1 MQRHLQFQ
9 SIVTMNSRVRVSSSW
24 FAKQELYRSCST
36 EGPIVIVNNSNDQL
50 SFGGGGTNG
59 AIVRF
64 FYPDQSTRFCGLM
77 NAGRQHRDNW
87 HLHSGP
93 LCKAGSKGNGDDVNL
108 TPHPPGAIWYNSL
121 PEKRRRGTNVTH
133 IVHVVGPIN
142 DAIFS
147 NGEDEV
153 TARKRAARV
162 VGEATKNIL
171 VLAES
176 KLGARTIVMSGISAG
191 IFARGSNKW
200 KQAMYDTMRTT
211 IREHCEET
219 SSEES
224 MEVVLVGE
232 W

>member
-1 MQRHLQFQ
+1 
-9 SIVTMNSRVRVSSSW
+9 MNSRVRVSSSW
-24 FAKQELYRSCST
+24 FAKQALYDSCST

-59 AIVRF
+59 AIVNF

-93 LCKAGSKGNGDDVNL
+93 LCKAGSKGKEEDVDH
-108 TPHPPGAIWYNSL
+108 TAPHPPGAIWYNSL

-142 DAIFS
+142 DANFS
-147 NGEDEV
+147 NGEDEA
-153 TARKRAARV
+153 TARERAAKV
-162 VGEATKNIL
+162 VGEATNNIL

-176 KLGARTIVMSGISAG
+176 KLGARTIIMSGISAG

-200 KQAMYDTMRTT
+200 KETMYDTMRTS
-211 IREHCEET
+211 IREHCEEK
-219 SSEES
+219 SSEESSNS